1 MTTLFVYICKNSI
14 KFLLIFYLISDIIN
28 VERKG
33 VGFMIFKDLLT
44 SVTKEEMVEYF
55 SNIENEKEYIDKYCE
70 LYDNLLKKE
79 PEDSG
84 LKLFLVW
91 QKDYFDDYGL
101 YISVLGLDIEDG
113 EYYALDLTSRSR
125 WLGSE
130 VLEKSLNDFGRVTFV
145 CECLLAMTEISFDEE
160 RVEEEK
166 QILADRIKKI
176 EEGTAKFISGED
188 VFENIREKY
197 GWEVHEVTIDE
208 TEERYSRVNEIK
220 DFNNVKINEMLGRC

>member
-1 MTTLFVYICKNSI
+1 
-14 KFLLIFYLISDIIN
+14 
-28 VERKG
+28 
-33 VGFMIFKDLLT
+33 MIFKNLLT

-101 YISVLGLDIEDG
+101 YISVLGLDIEDD

-160 RVEEEK
+160 RIEEEK
-166 QILADRIKKI
+166 QILEERVKEIK
-176 EEGTAKFISGED
+176 EGKAKFIPAED
-188 VFENIREKY
+188 VFNSIREEF

-220 DFNNVKINEMLGRC
+220 DFNNAKINEMLGR

>member
-44 SVTKEEMVEYF
+44 SVTKEEVVEYF

-160 RVEEEK
+160 RIEEEK
-166 QILADRIKKI
+166 QILADRIKEI
-176 EEGTAKFISGED
+176 EEGTAQFISGED
-188 VFENIREKY
+188 VFKNLQEKF

-208 TEERYSRVNEIK
+208 TEERYSKVNEIK
-220 DFNNVKINEMLGRC
+220 DFNNAKINEMLGRC

>member
-1 MTTLFVYICKNSI
+1 
-14 KFLLIFYLISDIIN
+14 
-28 VERKG
+28 
-33 VGFMIFKDLLT
+33 MIFKDLLT

-166 QILADRIKKI
+166 QILADRIKEI

>member
-1 MTTLFVYICKNSI
+1 
-14 KFLLIFYLISDIIN
+14 
-28 VERKG
+28 
-33 VGFMIFKDLLT
+33 MIFKDLLT

-101 YISVLGLDIEDG
+101 YISVLGLDIEDD

>member
-160 RVEEEK
+160 RIEEEK
-166 QILADRIKKI
+166 QILADRIKEI

-220 DFNNVKINEMLGRC
+220 DFNNAKINEMLGRC

>member
-1 MTTLFVYICKNSI
+1 
-14 KFLLIFYLISDIIN
+14 
-28 VERKG
+28 
-33 VGFMIFKDLLT
+33 MIFKDLLT

-79 PEDSG
+79 PENSG

-160 RVEEEK
+160 RIEEEK
-166 QILADRIKKI
+166 QILADRIKEI

>member
-79 PEDSG
+79 PENSG

-220 DFNNVKINEMLGRC
+220 DFNNAKINEMLGRC

>member
-1 MTTLFVYICKNSI
+1 
-14 KFLLIFYLISDIIN
+14 
-28 VERKG
+28 
-33 VGFMIFKDLLT
+33 MIFKNLLT

-166 QILADRIKKI
+166 QILADRIKEI

>member
-79 PEDSG
+79 PENSG

-166 QILADRIKKI
+166 QILADRIKEI

>member
-1 MTTLFVYICKNSI
+1 
-14 KFLLIFYLISDIIN
+14 
-28 VERKG
+28 
-33 VGFMIFKDLLT
+33 MIFKDLLT

-79 PEDSG
+79 PENSG

-160 RVEEEK
+160 RIEEEK
-166 QILADRIKKI
+166 QILADRIKEI

-220 DFNNVKINEMLGRC
+220 DFNNAKINEMLGRC

>member
-14 KFLLIFYLISDIIN
+14 KFLLIFYLISDIIK

-33 VGFMIFKDLLT
+33 VGFMIFKDLLA

-70 LYDNLLKKE
+70 LYDALLNKE
-79 PEDSG
+79 PENSG
-84 LKLFLVW
+84 MKLFLVW
-91 QKDYFDDYGL
+91 QKDYFEDYGL
-101 YISVLGLDIEDG
+101 YISVLGLDLEDG
-113 EYYALDLTSRSR
+113 EHYALDLTSRSR

-130 VLEKSLNDFGRVTFV
+130 ILEKSLNDFGRVTFV

-166 QILADRIKKI
+166 QILADRIKEI
-176 EEGTAKFISGED
+176 EEGTAKFISGEE

-208 TEERYSRVNEIK
+208 TEERYRRVNEIK
-220 DFNNVKINEMLGRC
+220 DFNDLKIREMLER

>member
-14 KFLLIFYLISDIIN
+14 KFLLIFYLISDIIK

-130 VLEKSLNDFGRVTFV
+130 VLEKSLNDFGRVTLV
-145 CECLLAMTEISFDEE
+145 CEWLVAMTEISFDEE

>member
-1 MTTLFVYICKNSI
+1 
-14 KFLLIFYLISDIIN
+14 
-28 VERKG
+28 
-33 VGFMIFKDLLT
+33 MIFKDLLT

-79 PEDSG
+79 PENSG

-160 RVEEEK
+160 RIEEEK
-166 QILADRIKKI
+166 QILADRIKEI
-176 EEGTAKFISGED
+176 EEGTAKFISGEA

>member
-1 MTTLFVYICKNSI
+1 
-14 KFLLIFYLISDIIN
+14 
-28 VERKG
+28 
-33 VGFMIFKDLLT
+33 MIFKNLLT

-160 RVEEEK
+160 RIEEEK
-166 QILADRIKKI
+166 QILADRIKEI

>member
-1 MTTLFVYICKNSI
+1 
-14 KFLLIFYLISDIIN
+14 
-28 VERKG
+28 
-33 VGFMIFKDLLT
+33 MIFKDLLT

-79 PEDSG
+79 PENSG

-166 QILADRIKKI
+166 QILADRIKEI
-176 EEGTAKFISGED
+176 EEGTAQFISGED
-188 VFENIREKY
+188 VFKNLQEKF

-220 DFNNVKINEMLGRC
+220 DFNNAKINEMLGRC

>member
-1 MTTLFVYICKNSI
+1 
-14 KFLLIFYLISDIIN
+14 LIFYLISDIIK

-33 VGFMIFKDLLT
+33 VGFMIFKNLLT

-166 QILADRIKKI
+166 QILADRIKEI

>member
-1 MTTLFVYICKNSI
+1 
-14 KFLLIFYLISDIIN
+14 
-28 VERKG
+28 
-33 VGFMIFKDLLT
+33 MIFKDLLT

-79 PEDSG
+79 PENSG

-166 QILADRIKKI
+166 QILADRIKEI

-220 DFNNVKINEMLGRC
+220 DFNNAKINEMLGRC

>member
-14 KFLLIFYLISDIIN
+14 KFLLIFYLISDIIK

-79 PEDSG
+79 PENSG

-166 QILADRIKKI
+166 QILADRIKEI

>member
-1 MTTLFVYICKNSI
+1 M
-14 KFLLIFYLISDIIN
+14 IFYLISDIIK

-79 PEDSG
+79 PENSG

-166 QILADRIKKI
+166 QILADRIKEI

>member
-79 PEDSG
+79 PENSG

-145 CECLLAMTEISFDEE
+145 CESLLAMTEISFDEE
-160 RVEEEK
+160 RIEEEK
-166 QILADRIKKI
+166 QILADRIKEI

>member
-1 MTTLFVYICKNSI
+1 MQI
-14 KFLLIFYLISDIIN
+14 
-28 VERKG
+28 
-33 VGFMIFKDLLT
+33 
-44 SVTKEEMVEYF
+44 YF

-79 PEDSG
+79 PENSG

-166 QILADRIKKI
+166 QILADRIKEI

>member
-1 MTTLFVYICKNSI
+1 
-14 KFLLIFYLISDIIN
+14 
-28 VERKG
+28 
-33 VGFMIFKDLLT
+33 MIFKDLLT

-79 PEDSG
+79 PENSG

-166 QILADRIKKI
+166 QILADRIKEI

>member
-14 KFLLIFYLISDIIN
+14 KFLLIFYLISDIIK

-33 VGFMIFKDLLT
+33 VGFMIFKNLLT

-79 PEDSG
+79 PENSG

>member
-1 MTTLFVYICKNSI
+1 
-14 KFLLIFYLISDIIN
+14 
-28 VERKG
+28 
-33 VGFMIFKDLLT
+33 MIFKDLLT
-44 SVTKEEMVEYF
+44 SVTKEEVVEYF
-55 SNIENEKEYIDKYCE
+55 LSIENEKEYIDKYCE

-113 EYYALDLTSRSR
+113 EHYALDFTSRSC

-166 QILADRIKKI
+166 QILADRIKEI
-176 EEGTAKFISGED
+176 EEGTAQFISGED
-188 VFENIREKY
+188 VFKNLQEKF

-220 DFNNVKINEMLGRC
+220 DFNNAKINEMLGRC

>member
-1 MTTLFVYICKNSI
+1 
-14 KFLLIFYLISDIIN
+14 
-28 VERKG
+28 
-33 VGFMIFKDLLT
+33 MIFKNLLT

-79 PEDSG
+79 PENSG

-160 RVEEEK
+160 RIEEEK
-166 QILADRIKKI
+166 QILADRIKEI

-220 DFNNVKINEMLGRC
+220 DFNNAKINEMLGRC

>member
-1 MTTLFVYICKNSI
+1 
-14 KFLLIFYLISDIIN
+14 
-28 VERKG
+28 
-33 VGFMIFKDLLT
+33 MIFKDLLT
-44 SVTKEEMVEYF
+44 SVRKEEMVEYF

-79 PEDSG
+79 PENSG

-160 RVEEEK
+160 RIEEEK
-166 QILADRIKKI
+166 QILADRIKEI

>member
-79 PEDSG
+79 PENSG

-160 RVEEEK
+160 RIEEEK
-166 QILADRIKKI
+166 QILADRIKEI

-220 DFNNVKINEMLGRC
+220 DFNNAKINEMLGRC

>member
-1 MTTLFVYICKNSI
+1 
-14 KFLLIFYLISDIIN
+14 
-28 VERKG
+28 
-33 VGFMIFKDLLT
+33 MIFKDLLA

-70 LYDNLLKKE
+70 LYDALLNKE
-79 PEDSG
+79 PENSG
-84 LKLFLVW
+84 MELFLVW
-91 QKDYFDDYGL
+91 QKDYFEDYGL
-101 YISVLGLDIEDG
+101 YISVLGLDLEDG
-113 EYYALDLTSRSR
+113 EHYALDLTSRSR

-130 VLEKSLNDFGRVTFV
+130 ILEKSLNDFGRVTFV

-166 QILADRIKKI
+166 QILADRIKEI
-176 EEGTAKFISGED
+176 EEGTAKFISGEE

-208 TEERYSRVNEIK
+208 TEERYRRVNEIK
-220 DFNNVKINEMLGRC
+220 DFNDLKIKEMLER

>member
-79 PEDSG
+79 PENSG

>member
-1 MTTLFVYICKNSI
+1 
-14 KFLLIFYLISDIIN
+14 
-28 VERKG
+28 
-33 VGFMIFKDLLT
+33 MIFKNLLT

-130 VLEKSLNDFGRVTFV
+130 VLEKSLKEFGKVAFV
-145 CECLLAMTEISFDEE
+145 CECLTEMSFISFDEE
-160 RVEEEK
+160 RIEEEK
-166 QILADRIKKI
+166 QILEERVKEIK
-176 EEGTAKFISGED
+176 EGKAKFIPAED
-188 VFENIREKY
+188 VFNSIREEF
-197 GWEVHEVTIDE
+197 GWEEHEVTIDE

>member
-1 MTTLFVYICKNSI
+1 
-14 KFLLIFYLISDIIN
+14 
-28 VERKG
+28 
-33 VGFMIFKDLLT
+33 MIFKDFLT

-166 QILADRIKKI
+166 QILADRIKEI

>member
-1 MTTLFVYICKNSI
+1 
-14 KFLLIFYLISDIIN
+14 
-28 VERKG
+28 
-33 VGFMIFKDLLT
+33 MIFKDLLT

-70 LYDNLLKKE
+70 LYDSLLKKE
-79 PEDSG
+79 PENSG

-113 EYYALDLTSRSR
+113 EHYALDLTSRSL

-130 VLEKSLNDFGRVTFV
+130 ILEKSLNDFGRVTFV

-160 RVEEEK
+160 HIEEEK
-166 QILADRIKKI
+166 QILADRIKEI
-176 EEGTAKFISGED
+176 EEGTAQFISGED
-188 VFENIREKY
+188 VFKNLQEKF
-197 GWEVHEVTIDE
+197 GWKVHEVTIDE
-208 TEERYSRVNEIK
+208 TEERYSRINEIK
-220 DFNNVKINEMLGRC
+220 DFNNAKINEMLGRY

>member
-1 MTTLFVYICKNSI
+1 M
-14 KFLLIFYLISDIIN
+14 IFYLISDIIK

>member
-1 MTTLFVYICKNSI
+1 
-14 KFLLIFYLISDIIN
+14 
-28 VERKG
+28 
-33 VGFMIFKDLLT
+33 MIFKDLLT

-79 PEDSG
+79 PENSG

-208 TEERYSRVNEIK
+208 TEERYSRVNKIK
-220 DFNNVKINEMLGRC
+220 DFNNAKINEMLGRC

>member
-79 PEDSG
+79 PENSG

-160 RVEEEK
+160 RIEEEK
-166 QILADRIKKI
+166 QILADRIKEI

-208 TEERYSRVNEIK
+208 TEERYSRINEIK

>member
-1 MTTLFVYICKNSI
+1 
-14 KFLLIFYLISDIIN
+14 
-28 VERKG
+28 
-33 VGFMIFKDLLT
+33 MIFKDLLT

-55 SNIENEKEYIDKYCE
+55 SNIEKEKEYIDKYCE

-79 PEDSG
+79 PENSG

-113 EYYALDLTSRSR
+113 EYYVLDLTSRSR

-160 RVEEEK
+160 RIEEEK
-166 QILADRIKKI
+166 QILADRIKEI